1 MMLPLDC
8 ARFRPRHNMQCR
20 SGSGRRTHAGGA
32 LTLIGVETPHVIN
45 QCSSGRHVDAPTIVI
60 DPVAVSWD
68 GLPSST
74 WDCGMPQVQKEHIA
88 YGMSAE

>member
-32 LTLIGVETPHVIN
+32 LTLIGVETPH
-45 QCSSGRHVDAPTIVI
+45 APTIVI